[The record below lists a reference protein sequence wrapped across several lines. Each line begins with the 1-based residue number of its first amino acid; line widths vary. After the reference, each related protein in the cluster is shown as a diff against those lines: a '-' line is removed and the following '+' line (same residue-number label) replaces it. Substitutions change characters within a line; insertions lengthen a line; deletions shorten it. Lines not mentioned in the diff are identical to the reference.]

1 MGIAESAA
9 RMAAS
14 LLAIAQTR
22 LELAATEVEEESLRY
37 FSYLL
42 LSLAAMFCIGLAIVL
57 GTLLIVVLYWDTN
70 RIGVLLVLTVLFAFV
85 GIMIGLRVRSRYRDK
100 PKLLLHT
107 MTELSRDG
115 EMLQP
120 PAST

>member
-1 MGIAESAA
+1 
-9 RMAAS
+9 MAAS